1 MITNATHQ
9 HIEESK
15 KVKKIL
21 AQVVALLVLGI
32 VCVFFAIKG
41 YNYQK
46 SIEQSSSYED
56 KNSFAVYSLLS
67 KNVVQLKNLFTND
80 QKTKD
85 QFIDQLKD
93 SYPSIKIKDN
103 TLYSNSHGFKINIIN
118 NGISFKGSKVL
129 CMRIQREI
137 ANTDI
142 KLYKEDT
149 LININGCENFKENT
163 NMKVIF

>member
-9 HIEESK
+9 HIEEAK

-21 AQVVALLVLGI
+21 AQVVALLVLAI

-46 SIEQSSSYED
+46 SIEQSPSYED

-67 KNVVQLKNLFTND
+67 KDVVQLKNLFIND
-80 QKTKD
+80 EISKT
-85 QFIDQLKD
+85 QFISNLKD
-93 SYPSIKIKDN
+93 KYPSVKIKEN
-103 TLYSNSHGFKINIIN
+103 MLYSNSHGFKVDIIK

-149 LININGCENFKENT
+149 LIGDNGCENFKENT
-163 NMKVIF
+163 IMKVMF